1 MARYGDQEQSS
12 PGGARHPLEVSHIP
26 VAPAPAEPARRES
39 ASAPDGQPG
48 GEARLTEQDGA
59 RQVPHQRQAPSRRAS
74 LLRRPESLR
83 AIPSLARFL
92 TRASPEP
99 GDTRVTQDP
108 AARTRSARTR
118 SARTRSAR
126 TRSARTRSAG
136 RGAEADPE
144 EGWPGE
150 AGQVA
155 ENDWEGW
162 ASQGIEEIRGAAAPA
177 AVPESSAAE
186 LRELAELSD
195 LLREL
200 AGLVHD
206 LGALIVGLMT
216 AATRAGDRQART
228 FAIPPEL
235 AELAA
240 AHQELKAEQQ
250 ALNARFEAAGSQ
262 RERAALRASL
272 AALTERATR
281 AVSAAAAAVTP
292 PGGAVIG

>member
-1 MARYGDQEQSS
+1 MVRYGDQEQSP
-12 PGGARHPLEVSHIP
+12 PGGARHPLEAAQTP
-26 VAPAPAEPARRES
+26 VAPSPAEHAPAEPARREG
-39 ASAPDGQPG
+39 ASAPDRQQG
-48 GEARLTEQDGA
+48 GEARPAEQDGA
-59 RQVPHQRQAPSRRAS
+59 RQVPHQRQATSRRAS

-92 TRASPEP
+92 ARAAPEH
-99 GDTRVTQDP
+99 GDARVSQEPMAQDP
-108 AARTRSARTR
+108 VAHDPVAKDRVAQDPVVQ
-118 SARTRSAR
+118 
-126 TRSARTRSAG
+126 
-136 RGAEADPE
+136 DPE
-144 EGWPGE
+144 GGWPGE
-150 AGQVA
+150 AGQGA
-155 ENDWEGW
+155 EADREDRV
-162 ASQGIEEIRGAAAPA
+162 SRGIEERRGAVVPA
-177 AVPESSAAE
+177 GVPESSAAE